1 MRNKIKQY
9 RLAFGLSQRKL
20 AEMIGASQ
28 AAISQWEAGTSDP
41 YPPQMQDLAI
51 AFGVS
56 IESVFPYYKPFKS
69 AFEKKPRNISTM
81 DGLRHS
87 AHIRMGEDMIVR
99 VNVGQARGSG
109 TDDGEVRFLRG
120 KVVQVMPC
128 WFRVQ
133 TEKGWSICVHYQE
146 FLTDRTVRRATK

>member
-20 AEMIGASQ
+20 AETIGVSQ
-28 AAISQWEAGTSDP
+28 AAISQWEAGTSEP

-51 AFGVS
+51 AFGVA
-56 IESVFPYYKPFKS
+56 IESVFPDYMPS
-69 AFEKKPRNISTM
+69 CGAFNRQPRNISTM
-81 DGLRHS
+81 TGLRHS
-87 AHIRMGEDMIVR
+87 ARIKMGEDMIVR

-109 TDDGEVRFLRG
+109 SDDGEVRFLRG

-146 FLTDRTVRRATK
+146 FLTERTVRRATK